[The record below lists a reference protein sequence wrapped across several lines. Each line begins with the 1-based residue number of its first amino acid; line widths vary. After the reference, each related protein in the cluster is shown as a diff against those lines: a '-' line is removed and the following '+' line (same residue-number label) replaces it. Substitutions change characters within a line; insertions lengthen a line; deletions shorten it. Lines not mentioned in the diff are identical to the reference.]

1 MSRCGTARRFVQISL
16 SGPQASSVARLQT
29 PGVPQAGDL
38 KLAFGKSPD
47 PSYVKPI
54 DAGTAVYRDV
64 YWRAYVRNQPGWTGG
79 GAGNF
84 TQAMVLASTSWAQA
98 AIGRVAAAQG
108 APDYNFL
115 LIDPVRGTDETGN
128 LVATGY
134 NDDTHVTW
142 LGTARG
148 AMALFDDA
156 HVGQWYCVEA
166 HMKLNDPGQANGVLE
181 QWIDG
186 TLDAQR
192 TGLNFLGAYDAF
204 GINAIFFENYW
215 EATAP
220 VTEERYWDN
229 IVVATQRIGCGP
241 SSR

>member
-1 MSRCGTARRFVQISL
+1 
-16 SGPQASSVARLQT
+16 
-29 PGVPQAGDL
+29 
-38 KLAFGKSPD
+38 
-47 PSYVKPI
+47 
-54 DAGTAVYRDV
+54 
-64 YWRAYVRNQPGWTGG
+64 
-79 GAGNF
+79 
-84 TQAMVLASTSWAQA
+84 
-98 AIGRVAAAQG
+98 
-108 APDYNFL
+108 
-115 LIDPVRGTDETGN
+115 
-128 LVATGY
+128 
-134 NDDTHVTW
+134 
-142 LGTARG
+142 
-148 AMALFDDA
+148 
-156 HVGQWYCVEA
+156 
-166 HMKLNDPGQANGVLE
+166 MKLNDPGQANGVLE